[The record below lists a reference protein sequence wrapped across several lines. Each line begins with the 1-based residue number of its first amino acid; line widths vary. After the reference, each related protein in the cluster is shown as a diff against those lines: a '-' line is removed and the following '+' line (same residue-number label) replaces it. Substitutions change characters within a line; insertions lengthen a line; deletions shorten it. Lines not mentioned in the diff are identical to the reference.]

1 MTYTSVN
8 NGVTTV
14 KSFSPR
20 DSFVIDN
27 FINNFRPASTMQY
40 GKACEQKVAP
50 LIATPVIKGDP
61 FKDMHKIAKMLR

>member
-1 MTYTSVN
+1 MTYTSLN

-20 DSFVIDN
+20 DSFIIDS
-27 FINNFRPASTMQY
+27 FINNFRPASTTQY

-50 LIATPVIKGDP
+50 LISRPVIKGDP
-61 FKDMHKIAKMLR
+61 FEDMHKVAKMLL

>member
-8 NGVTTV
+8 NGVTTI
-14 KSFSPR
+14 KNFSTR

-27 FINNFRPASTMQY
+27 FIKNFRPASTIQY
-40 GKACEQKVAP
+40 GKTCEQKVAP

-61 FKDMHKIAKMLR
+61 FKYMHDIAKMLQ